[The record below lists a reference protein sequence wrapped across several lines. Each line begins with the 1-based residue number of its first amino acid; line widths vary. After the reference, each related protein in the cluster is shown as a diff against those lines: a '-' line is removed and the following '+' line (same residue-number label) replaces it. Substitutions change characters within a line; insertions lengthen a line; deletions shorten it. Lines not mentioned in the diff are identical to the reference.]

1 MKMEEIKVRKRKD
14 SFIEID
20 RLAPDPKN
28 FWSIDLLKVLMMV
41 LVILDHSIPYP
52 ILRNLFSPVWERIAI
67 PVFMVI
73 LGFNWGRSLSRKKD
87 QSLKGLYSWEGY
99 FKPKIKRFVV
109 PFAMIYGLSIL
120 IFLTSYLVRGPDF
133 LLTVYSEANL
143 PDLHNP
149 YLKLF
154 LMLPVWGPGNWFVP
168 MLFLSILIFPLLYK
182 LFTWKRWFSWI
193 MLLVCYGIEFVYQMY
208 INNLRF
214 VHELEPWLMN
224 VTTFVPIQ
232 LLTAIALGIWLSI
245 DYKWDSPRNIVI
257 WILGLASLVW
267 VFNYAI
273 RGNPQWVWDNH
284 LIYWDYNYFVYPY
297 SALIVMLVANFL
309 PKSPHG
315 KSFRNLTFLSKS
327 TYHILMT
334 QILYF
339 SVVYGFLMNINY
351 PFGFYYQLNS
361 LGDLITVYTNLPRF
375 LWFYPLNLIVTFG
388 IGVTW
393 YALEKLIRERKTTH
407 RSKISKKR
415 LDMMK
420 AKGWIKS
427 DKP

>member
-1 MKMEEIKVRKRKD
+1 MMEEIKVRKKKD
-14 SFIEID
+14 TFIEID
-20 RLAPDPKN
+20 KLAPDPNN
-28 FWSIDLLKVLMMV
+28 FWSLDLLKVLMMV
-41 LVILDHSIPYP
+41 LVILDYSVPHS
-52 ILRNLFSPVWERIAI
+52 LMRNLLSPIWQRIAI

-73 LGFNWGRSLSRKKD
+73 LGFNWGKSLSRKKD

-109 PFAMIYGLSIL
+109 PFAIIYGLSI
-120 IFLTSYLVRGPDF
+120 IYFVMAYLVIGPDF
-133 LLTVYSEANL
+133 LLNVYSETSL

-154 LMLPVWGPGNWFVP
+154 LILPVWGPGNWFIP

-182 LFTWKRWFSWI
+182 LFTWKPWFSWI

-208 INNLRF
+208 ISNLYYVQGVDF
-214 VHELEPWLMN
+214 WLMN
-224 VTTFVPIQ
+224 ITTFIPLQ
-232 LLTAIALGIWLSI
+232 LLTAIVLGIWLSI
-245 DYKWDSPRNIVI
+245 DHKWDLPHNIIIWVLGVASFGWVI
-257 WILGLASLVW
+257 
-267 VFNYAI
+267 NYAI
-273 RGNPQWVWDNH
+273 RGIPQFVRDYH
-284 LIYWDYNYFVYPY
+284 LILWDYNYFVYPY
-297 SALIVMLVANFL
+297 SALIVMLFANFL

-339 SVVYGFLMNINY
+339 SLVYGLLLNFNH
-351 PFGFYYQLNS
+351 PFGLYYQLNS
-361 LGDLITVYTNLPRF
+361 VGELITVFTNLQRY

-388 IGVTW
+388 IGVIW
-393 YALEKLIRERKTTH
+393 YALDKYMWERKTTSK
-407 RSKISKKR
+407 SKISKKR
-415 LDMMK
+415 MEMMK

-427 DKP
+427 D